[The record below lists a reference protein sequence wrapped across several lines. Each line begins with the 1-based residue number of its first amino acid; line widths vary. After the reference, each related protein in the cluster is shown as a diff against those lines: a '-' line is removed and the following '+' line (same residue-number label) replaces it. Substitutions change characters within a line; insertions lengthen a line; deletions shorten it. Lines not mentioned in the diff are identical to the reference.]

1 MIKDELTR
9 KIGKEAGVT
18 KVVAETALVS
28 FMNAIA
34 GALREKGGK
43 LTLAGFGTFSKVHR
57 AARKGR
63 NPQTGKAMTIKACSV
78 IKFKPGRRL
87 KDAIAKRKGQ
97 IWD

>member
-1 MIKDELTR
+1 MVKDELTR
-9 KIGKEAGVT
+9 KIGKDAGIT
-18 KVVAETALVS
+18 KVIAETALVS

-34 GALREKGGK
+34 GALREKDGK
-43 LTLAGFGTFSKVHR
+43 LILAGFGSFSKVHR
-57 AARKGR
+57 KARKGR
-63 NPQTGKAMTIKACSV
+63 NPQTGKAMTIKACNV

>member
-1 MIKDELTR
+1 MVKDELTR
-9 KIGKEAGVT
+9 KIGKDAGIT
-18 KVVAETALVS
+18 KVIAETALVS

-34 GALREKGGK
+34 GALREKSGK

-57 AARKGR
+57 KARKGR

-97 IWD
+97 IWE